1 MTLRRRLV
9 ITMVAVVAVGLI
21 AVDVI
26 TLASLRSFL
35 VGRVDSQLLAA
46 TQQVAGLVARAEDQG
61 RTVNLAELQSRV
73 SPDVYVEIL
82 GPSGAPVVI
91 KPSGSK
97 LSADPAPKLVH
108 PLPTSALSRSTDGDS
123 SSLIYRPEA
132 SAITV
137 GSVTSRA
144 KGHRAPPG
152 PQYRLLATSLPGQT
166 LVVATR
172 LDSVS
177 ATLASLRAIEVGLT
191 IGLLVLLVL
200 LITVIVRR
208 GLRPLEDM
216 SREADAIAEGD
227 LTRRVHPDDGTTE
240 ISRLGRALNG
250 MLSQIE
256 TAFAQRAGSEERLR
270 SFLADASHELRTPL
284 TSIQGYAELLRK
296 DALPDREA
304 RDRAL
309 ARIEQEAARMGLLVG
324 DLSALAREGEGPTPE
339 ATRVDLGAVVADVVA
354 DARTIDGTRAI
365 DLEVAGP
372 VPVLVDRGRL
382 EQLVHNLVGNA
393 LSHTPD
399 GTPVDIR
406 VAARPGDEGD
416 EAVLEVR
423 DHGPGMPPEQ
433 AERVF
438 DRFYRASTSTRD
450 GGSGLGLF
458 IVATLAKGFGGR
470 VTVDS
475 APGAGTA
482 FTVVLPLDRSAPED
496 PTTAPTPRGAQTGT
510 GTGQPTD
517 RAAATDRPPTEG
529 AGPLTEDTGP
539 GGATVRPRRSP
550 GAAAS
555 HR

>member
-9 ITMVAVVAVGLI
+9 VTMVVVVAVGLV

-35 VGRVDSQLLAA
+35 IGRVDSQLSAA
-46 TQQVAGLVARAEDQG
+46 TQQVAGLVVRAEDRG
-61 RTVNLAELQSRV
+61 RPLTQIDVQSRV

-82 GPSGAPVVI
+82 DPTGTPVLVR
-91 KPSGSK
+91 PSGSR
-97 LSADPAPKLVH
+97 LPADPAPRLPR
-108 PLPTSALSRSTDGDS
+108 PLPVTPLSRTYDLDS

-137 GSVTSRA
+137 GSVQRA
-144 KGHRAPPG
+144 PQGHRSTPG
-152 PQYRLLATSLPGQT
+152 PEYRLLATSLSGQT

-177 ATLASLRAIEVGLT
+177 ATLSSLRAIEVGLT
-191 IGLLVLLVL
+191 IGLLALLVV

-296 DALPDREA
+296 DALPDRAA

-309 ARIEQEAARMGLLVG
+309 ARIGQEAARMGLLVG
-324 DLSALAREGEGPTPE
+324 DLAVLAREGEGPTPE
-339 ATRVDLGAVVADVVA
+339 PTRVDLGAVVGEVVS
-354 DARTIDGTRAI
+354 DARTIDGTRPI
-365 DLEVAGP
+365 ELDVDGP
-372 VPVLVDRGRL
+372 VPVRGDHGRL
-382 EQLVHNLVGNA
+382 EQLVHNLVDNA
-393 LSHTPD
+393 LSHTPA
-399 GTPVDIR
+399 GTPVEVR
-406 VAARPGDEGD
+406 VGAEGD
-416 EAVLEVR
+416 RAILVVR
-423 DHGPGMPPEQ
+423 DHGPGMAPDQ

-438 DRFYRASTSTRD
+438 DRFFRASAAGRD

-458 IVATLAKGFGGR
+458 IVATLARGFGGR
-470 VTVDS
+470 ASVET
-475 APGAGTA
+475 APGEGSA
-482 FTVVLPLDRSAPED
+482 FTVDLPLDTAEHVAADGPGAPG
-496 PTTAPTPRGAQTGT
+496 PTPDGPSRPAPRPSGA
-510 GTGQPTD
+510 
-517 RAAATDRPPTEG
+517 
-529 AGPLTEDTGP
+529 
-539 GGATVRPRRSP
+539 P
-550 GAAAS
+550 GAAAG

>member
-35 VGRVDSQLLAA
+35 VGRVDSQLMAA
-46 TQQVAGLVARAEDQG
+46 TQQVAGLVVRAQDRG
-61 RTVNLAELQSRV
+61 RSVNLAELQSRV

-82 GPSGAPVVI
+82 DASGTPVVI

-97 LSADPAPKLVH
+97 LSADPAPILVH

-137 GSVTSRA
+137 GSTNGRA

-152 PQYRLLATSLPGQT
+152 PQYRLLATSLPGRT

-177 ATLASLRAIEVGLT
+177 ATLSSLRAIEVGLT

-296 DALPDREA
+296 DALPDRES

-339 ATRVDLGAVVADVVA
+339 ATRVDLAAVVGDVVA
-354 DARTIDGTRAI
+354 DARTIDGTRSI

-372 VPVLVDRGRL
+372 VPVLADRGRL

-393 LSHTPD
+393 LSHTPE

-406 VAARPGDEGD
+406 VGTRAGDEGD

-438 DRFYRASTSTRD
+438 DRFYRVSTSTRD

-458 IVATLAKGFGGR
+458 IVATLANGFGGR

-475 APGAGTA
+475 APGEGTT
-482 FTVVLPLDRSAPED
+482 FTVVLPLDGTLPVD
-496 PTTAPTPRGAQTGT
+496 PPASPTSVGAQGDP
-510 GTGQPTD
+510 GDGHPTD
-517 RAAATDRPPTEG
+517 RAAAMDRPPPEETVPPTG
-529 AGPLTEDTGP
+529 AAGPAGVTTH
-539 GGATVRPRRSP
+539 PRRSP

>member
-9 ITMVAVVAVGLI
+9 ITMVAVVAVGLV

-35 VGRVDSQLLAA
+35 VGRVDSQLMAA
-46 TQQVAGLVARAEDQG
+46 TQQVAGLVVRAEDRG

-82 GPSGAPVVI
+82 GPSGTPVVI

-97 LSADPAPKLVH
+97 LSADPAPRLVH

-123 SSLIYRPEA
+123 TSLIYRPEA

-137 GSVTSRA
+137 GSVTRRVP
-144 KGHRAPPG
+144 GHRASPG
-152 PQYRLLATSLPGQT
+152 PQYRLLATSLPGRT

-177 ATLASLRAIEVGLT
+177 ATLSSLQAIEVGLT

-296 DALPDREA
+296 DALPDQPA

-309 ARIEQEAARMGLLVG
+309 SRIGQEAARMGLLV
-324 DLSALAREGEGPTPE
+324 
-339 ATRVDLGAVVADVVA
+339 
-354 DARTIDGTRAI
+354 
-365 DLEVAGP
+365 
-372 VPVLVDRGRL
+372 
-382 EQLVHNLVGNA
+382 
-393 LSHTPD
+393 
-399 GTPVDIR
+399 
-406 VAARPGDEGD
+406 
-416 EAVLEVR
+416 
-423 DHGPGMPPEQ
+423 
-433 AERVF
+433 
-438 DRFYRASTSTRD
+438 
-450 GGSGLGLF
+450 
-458 IVATLAKGFGGR
+458 
-470 VTVDS
+470 
-475 APGAGTA
+475 
-482 FTVVLPLDRSAPED
+482 
-496 PTTAPTPRGAQTGT
+496 
-510 GTGQPTD
+510 
-517 RAAATDRPPTEG
+517 
-529 AGPLTEDTGP
+529 
-539 GGATVRPRRSP
+539 
-550 GAAAS
+550 
-555 HR
+555 